1 MNGWNRLFVVVAV
14 CWALVVPFLVMTE
27 VNRPVE
33 AIFNLCTTAAYE
45 NYGTGDARVRA
56 DMDKYRSERDE
67 CISAWS
73 HNFLSIPKVAA
84 AIIGM
89 GDWRLGLAVWGMF
102 VIPLAVLWI
111 ACWIVARTARWVVA
125 GFRR

>member
-73 HNFLSIPKVAA
+73 HNFLSIQKSPRRSSGWETGGWASQC
-84 AIIGM
+84 G
-89 GDWRLGLAVWGMF
+89 
-102 VIPLAVLWI
+102 
-111 ACWIVARTARWVVA
+111 ACS
-125 GFRR
+125 